1 MKYHCCKYQRS
12 RPNNSRAEVT
22 SVPVCHHQRLQ
33 HCRGCPLAG
42 PADGQSRSALLSTG
56 GCSRDRR
63 AAMQR
68 VLVLQHSSWGFP
80 AKTVLS
86 AVGLSLC
93 WPIKTPCWNLLLNY
107 IFSHLDNNTG
117 ILHVGQQCNSLLLFD
132 YCF

>member
-1 MKYHCCKYQRS
+1 MSCCKYQRS
-12 RPNNSRAEVT
+12 RPNNSRVEVT

-56 GCSRDRR
+56 GCCRDRR

-68 VLVLQHSSWGFP
+68 VLARPAVP

-132 YCF
+132 YCFSERLGE